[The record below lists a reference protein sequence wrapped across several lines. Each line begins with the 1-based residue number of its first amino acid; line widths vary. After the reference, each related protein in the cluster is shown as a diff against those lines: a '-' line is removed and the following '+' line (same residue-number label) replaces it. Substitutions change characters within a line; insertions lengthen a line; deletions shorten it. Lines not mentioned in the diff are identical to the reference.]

1 MSATIDFFQAQA
13 DAHRSTLR
21 LVGLFLLAVIAM
33 IVLTVFVVAGAIA
46 WGAPPAGVL
55 SWQKLFAAL
64 STNLVLGIGSAVLA
78 VVGVAS
84 AFRLLSLSK
93 GGRVIAESLGGRLV
107 PPNTDDADERRLLNV
122 VEEMAIASGLPVP
135 PVYVLDEDGINAFAA
150 GYGPDDAVLGVT
162 RGTVELLDRTE
173 LQGVIGHEFSHVL
186 NGDMRLNIKLMSVLF
201 GILVIGVVGRSLV
214 GGRRA
219 SRARSSRGGGTAQVA
234 VVGLALML
242 VGYVGTFFGTLIK
255 AAVSRQREFLADA
268 SAVQFTRD
276 PTGISGA
283 LRKIGG
289 IGDGSRVHGGT
300 AEEMSHMFF
309 AQAVTSLFGRML
321 ATHPPLDARI
331 RAVDPAWDGHYTL
344 VSRPQPGE
352 GPAAPA
358 ALGAHGESALAF
370 TDGAPTATLGAA
382 TATAAGG
389 AAVAGL
395 AAAVDHA
402 GTVTPDDVSH
412 ARALL
417 DGLPRAFHDA
427 AHDPFGAR
435 AALYALL
442 LSPEPEVRAR
452 QLEHLDGDA
461 EAGVP
466 ALVRRLLA
474 HRDALAAGA
483 RLPLVQLA
491 MPALKSLSEQ
501 QYERFHGNLVTLIKA
516 DRHIGLFEWVL
527 HQVLRKELRPHFH
540 GVRRRRDGRARLEDE
555 REAVAE
561 LLSALARSG
570 SGDEAAARS
579 AFAAGVARLD
589 VGRVSWRGE
598 DDPDFARLNAAL
610 RRLRR
615 LHPLAQ
621 PRLLKACARTVLFD
635 EVLVDEERDLLHG
648 VAAALDCPLPP
659 LH

>member
-1 MSATIDFFQAQA
+1 
-13 DAHRSTLR
+13 
-21 LVGLFLLAVIAM
+21 
-33 IVLTVFVVAGAIA
+33 
-46 WGAPPAGVL
+46 
-55 SWQKLFAAL
+55 
-64 STNLVLGIGSAVLA
+64 
-78 VVGVAS
+78 
-84 AFRLLSLSK
+84 
-93 GGRVIAESLGGRLV
+93 
-107 PPNTDDADERRLLNV
+107 
-122 VEEMAIASGLPVP
+122 
-135 PVYVLDEDGINAFAA
+135 
-150 GYGPDDAVLGVT
+150 
-162 RGTVELLDRTE
+162 
-173 LQGVIGHEFSHVL
+173 VIGHEFSHVL

-201 GILVIGVVGRSLV
+201 GILVIGIVGRSLV

-219 SRARSSRGGGTAQVA
+219 SRSRSSRGSGTAQVA

-309 AQAVTSLFGRML
+309 AQAVTSLFGRAL

-331 RAVDPAWDGHYTL
+331 RAVDPAWDGNYTL

-352 GPAAPA
+352 PAAAPA
-358 ALGAHGESALAF
+358 EPGVHVEGALAF
-370 TDGAPTATLGAA
+370 TDGPPAPTPGPADAGAA
-382 TATAAGG
+382 TATAA
-389 AAVAGL
+389 VTGL

-427 AHDPFGAR
+427 AHDPYGAR
-435 AALYALL
+435 AAVYALL
-442 LSPEPEVRAR
+442 LSPQGEVRTR
-452 QLEHLDGDA
+452 QLEHLDGEA

-474 HRDALAAGA
+474 HRDALAPGA

-516 DRHIGLFEWVL
+516 DRRIGLFEWVL

-579 AFAAGVARLD
+579 AFAAGVAQLD
-589 VGRVSWRGE
+589 VGQVSWRGE